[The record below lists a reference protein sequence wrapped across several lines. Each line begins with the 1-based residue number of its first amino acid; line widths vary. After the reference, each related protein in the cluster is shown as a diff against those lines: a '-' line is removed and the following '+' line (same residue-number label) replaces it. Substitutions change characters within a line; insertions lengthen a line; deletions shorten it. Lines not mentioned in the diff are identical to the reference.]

1 MRQSLAQAPADSVSS
16 RHISPHFLSNRRL
29 PWATVYFWCA
39 LPLLM
44 GGFSLP
50 FMGSG
55 CVSPPAD
62 DGFASPSPEPTP
74 TVPPTYE
81 QCANPQ
87 PGILVIIADDMG
99 VGASRCYDIGTNL
112 APSPNIEALCAR
124 GVTFDRAW
132 SQPVCSPTRAS
143 ALTGKY
149 AYRTGVGE
157 VIDKNN
163 PATLS
168 LDEVILPEALDTYAS
183 EPYANACI
191 GKWHVAEP
199 SYTTHP
205 NDSGFSH
212 YAGLMTGAVGSYW
225 SWDKTTNGKTSTS
238 TEYVTTE
245 NVDDA
250 INWICQQDGPWF
262 LWLAFVSPHEPLH
275 LPPDELQSYE
285 TLSGTQEDIQ
295 AQPDL
300 YYRAMIE
307 AMDTEM
313 GRLFYALGDAL
324 EQTHIFYLGDNGPTR
339 TVAEEPYESNRS
351 KDTLYQGGIH
361 VPLIYAGPAASG
373 TPHRVDALVHVVDLF
388 PSVVELAGGD
398 PITLAQDLTI
408 DGISLVPLLGPS
420 SNAVQHDWILSE
432 LFGTTDEPDSH
443 GKAVRD
449 TRYKLIR
456 WENANEALFDLDA
469 DPYEEVNLLER
480 SLDADALAAFGS
492 LSDIL
497 DSVWTGG

>member
-1 MRQSLAQAPADSVSS
+1 MRQLPAQAPADPLFPSARCVSS
-16 RHISPHFLSNRRL
+16 PPHPFR
-29 PWATVYFWCA
+29 CA
-39 LPLLM
+39 VPLLM
-44 GGFSLP
+44 GCISLSLL
-50 FMGSG
+50 GIG
-55 CVSPPAD
+55 CGDTPPN

-74 TVPPTYE
+74 TLPPDYS

-99 VGASRCYDIGTNL
+99 VGGSRCYTVGTDL

-124 GVTFDRAW
+124 GVTFDQVW

-157 VIDKNN
+157 VVDKNN

-183 EPYANACI
+183 KPYTNACI

-205 NDSGFSH
+205 NESGFTH

-225 SWDKTTNGKTSTS
+225 SWDKTTDGKTETS
-238 TEYVTTE
+238 TKYVTTE

-250 INWICQQDGPWF
+250 INFICQQDGPWF
-262 LWLAFVSPHEPLH
+262 LWLAFVSPHDPLH
-275 LPPDELQSYE
+275 LPPDDLHSYE
-285 TLSGTQEDIQ
+285 TLSGTEEDIQ

-307 AMDTEM
+307 AMDSEM
-313 GRLFYALGDAL
+313 GRLFYAMGDAF
-324 EQTHIFYLGDNGPTR
+324 EQSHIFYLGDNGPTR
-339 TVAEEPYESNRS
+339 TVSEEPFDPRRS
-351 KDTLYQGGIH
+351 KDTLFQGGIQ
-361 VPLIYAGPAASG
+361 VPLIYAGPAALD
-373 TPHRVDALVHVVDLF
+373 TPHRVEASVHVVDLF
-388 PSVVELAGGD
+388 PSIVELAGGD
-398 PITLAQDLTI
+398 PALLAKELAL
-408 DGISLVPLLGPS
+408 DGISLVPFLENS
-420 SNAVQHDWILSE
+420 SSAVQHEWILSE

-449 TRYKLIR
+449 DRYKLIR
-456 WENANEALFDLDA
+456 WENTEEALFDLDE
-469 DPYEEVNLLER
+469 DPYEDTNLLDR
-480 SLDADALAAFGS
+480 SLDPEANTAYGNLAT
-492 LSDIL
+492 IL